1 MAEKKRQAKKASST
15 RKEHSSKGQPAKEP
29 PSRSS
34 RDKGPS
40 NIVGIGASAGG
51 LEACERFLANMPLN
65 TGMAFILVVHL
76 DPTHASIM
84 PELLQKS
91 TKMKVL
97 QVKDGMKVQP
107 DSLYVIPPNKDLGIL
122 NGTLQLIDRSEAPGH
137 RMPIDYFLRTL
148 AEDQKER
155 AICIIL
161 SGMGTDGT
169 LGLRAIKGELGMVM
183 TQEPRTA
190 KYTGMPQSAI
200 VTGLVDYLLPPEKMA
215 DELIRYVK
223 RANHELAPRIPALES
238 KTADQFQKIFILLRS
253 HTGHDFSSYKP
264 TTIRRRIERRM
275 NVHQIETL
283 PNYVRYLQANPDEI
297 EGLFKELLIGV
308 TSFFRDP
315 EAFEVL
321 AKKILPQLLGEK
333 RVKDPVRVWIP
344 GCASG
349 EEAYS
354 VAIILRECMDEL
366 NRHFDVQIFATDIDP
381 SAIDTSRAGVY
392 PGSIALD
399 VGPDRLKR
407 FFVKENEHYRIKK
420 DIREMVV
427 FAVQNI
433 IKDPPFT
440 KLDLLCCRNLLI
452 YLDSGMQK
460 KLLPL
465 FHYSLKPDGI
475 LFLGTSETIGEFMDL
490 FLVVDKKWKVFRCK
504 DSTVATKKMVEF
516 PAMVSET
523 NEGLTK
529 DKKPVELRV
538 AQMAEK
544 VLLENFVPP
553 SVIINERGEILYIH
567 GRTGKYLEPAP
578 GEASLNIFEM
588 VREGLKLEL
597 PSAIRKVISQKREVS
612 CKGLEIQYDG
622 SFQTVNVSVRPVKEP
637 EAMRGLIMVTFVDIS
652 TPEQVASAKKGRSPA
667 KKPTSRIKQLEQE
680 LAHTRENLQITIEEL
695 KTSNEELRSTNEEL
709 QSTNEEMQSANE
721 EMESSKEELQSLNE
735 ELTTVNAELQS
746 KNDELLE
753 IYNDMRN
760 LLNSIQVPTIFLD
773 NDLCIK
779 RFTEHATRTFNLIAT
794 DLGRPLGHIVSKLKY
809 EKLIEDAHEVLN
821 TLASREVEVETTDN
835 QWYLMR
841 ILPYRTVDNII
852 DGVVVTFLDI
862 HAQKMAFERISQLD
876 QRVKESRDF
885 AENIVDTV
893 REPLIVLDQDLRVV
907 SANRSFYNTFRVSSE
922 ETKGQFIYYL
932 GSGQW
937 DIPRLRELLED
948 ILPENRSFENFEIT
962 HEFPGIGL
970 KKMILNARRMVQ
982 GTEGR
987 ELILLAFRDVTHER
1001 LTETSK
1007 QRQ

>member
-1 MAEKKRQAKKASST
+1 MAAKSKQAKKTSST
-15 RKEHSSKGQPAKEP
+15 GKKGGSRPQAAAEP
-29 PSRSS
+29 SS
-34 RDKGPS
+34 RPNKDRGPC

-51 LEACERFLANMPLN
+51 LEASERFFANMPPN
-65 TGMAFILVVHL
+65 TSMAFILVTHL

-91 TKMKVL
+91 TKMKVV

-122 NGTLQLIDRSEAPGH
+122 NGTLQLIDPLEAPGH
-137 RMPIDYFLRTL
+137 RMPIDYFLRSL

-155 AICIIL
+155 AICVIL

-183 TQEPRTA
+183 VQEPTTA
-190 KYTGMPQSAI
+190 KYTGMPGSAI
-200 VTGLVDYLLPPEKMA
+200 ATGLVDYLLPPEKMP
-215 DELIRYVK
+215 DELIRYVQH
-223 RANHELAPRIPALES
+223 ANHELAPRIPALEG

-283 PNYVRYLQANPDEI
+283 ANYVRYLQANPDEI
-297 EGLFKELLIGV
+297 ERLFKELLIGV

-321 AKKILPQLLGEK
+321 AKRILPPLLAE
-333 RVKDPVRVWIP
+333 RPVKDPIRVWIP

-354 VAIILRECMDEL
+354 LAIILRECMDEL
-366 NRHFDVQIFATDIDP
+366 NRHFDVQVFGTDIDP
-381 SAIDTSRAGVY
+381 AAIATARAGVY

-399 VGPDRLKR
+399 VSPHRLQR

-420 DIREMVV
+420 DIRDMLV
-427 FAVQNI
+427 FAVQNV

-440 KLDLLCCRNLLI
+440 KMDLLCCRNLLI
-452 YLDSGMQK
+452 YLDSGLQQ

-475 LFLGTSETIGEFMDL
+475 LFLGTSETIGKFMDL
-490 FLVVDKKWKVFRCK
+490 FAVVDKKWKVFRCK
-504 DSTVATKKMVEF
+504 ESTAATQATVAF
-516 PAMVSET
+516 PAMVPATKEGVSE
-523 NEGLTK
+523 
-529 DKKPVELRV
+529 DKRPAELRM

-544 VLLENFVPP
+544 VLLENYVPP
-553 SVIINERGEILYIH
+553 SVIINQRGEILYIH

-578 GEASLNIFEM
+578 GEASMNIFEM
-588 VREGLKLEL
+588 AREGLKLEL
-597 PSAIRKVISQKREVS
+597 PAAIRRVISQKREVN
-612 CKGLEIQYDG
+612 CKGVKIKDDH
-622 SFQTVNVSVRPVKEP
+622 SSQTVNVTVRPLKEP
-637 EAMRGLIMVTFVDIS
+637 DAMRGLLVVTFEDMPTS
-652 TPEQVASAKKGRSPA
+652 KQVASIKKGRGPA
-667 KKPTSRIKQLEQE
+667 KKPTNIIKQLERE
-680 LAHTRENLQITIEEL
+680 LAHTRENLQTTIEEL
-695 KTSNEELRSTNEEL
+695 ETSNEELRSANEEL
-709 QSTNEEMQSANE
+709 QSTNEELQSANE

-753 IYNDMRN
+753 IYNDLKN

-773 NDLCIK
+773 NELCIK
-779 RFTEHATRTFNLIAT
+779 RFTEHATKIFNLIDT

-809 EKLIEDAHEVLN
+809 ERLIQDAQEVLN
-821 TLASREVEVETTDN
+821 TLGSREAEVETLN
-835 QWYLMR
+835 NHWYLMR
-841 ILPYRTVDNII
+841 MLPYRTVDNII

-862 HAQKMAFERISQLD
+862 HEQKMAFERISQLD
-876 QRVKESRDF
+876 RSVKDARDF

-893 REPLIVLDQDLRVV
+893 REPLIVLDQELRVV
-907 SANRSFYNTFRVSSE
+907 SANRSFYNTFGVSSD
-922 ETKGQFIYYL
+922 ETEGKFVYDL

-937 DIPRLRELLED
+937 DIPRLRELLEE
-948 ILPENRSFENFEIT
+948 IIPESNSFEDFEIA
-962 HEFPGIGL
+962 HEFPLIGHR
-970 KKMILNARRMVQ
+970 KIALNARRMAH

-987 ELILLAFRDVTHER
+987 ELILLAIQDITQEK
-1001 LTETSK
+1001 LTEKSK

>member
-15 RKEHSSKGQPAKEP
+15 RKEHSSKGQLAKEP

-122 NGTLQLIDRSEAPGH
+122 NGTLQLIDPSEAPGH

-223 RANHELAPRIPALES
+223 RANHKLAPRIPALES

-399 VGPDRLKR
+399 VSPDRLKR

-427 FAVQNI
+427 FAVQNV

-893 REPLIVLDQDLRVV
+893 REPLIVLDQELRVV
-907 SANRSFYNTFRVSSE
+907 SANRSFYNAFKVSSE
-922 ETKGQFIYYL
+922 ETKGKYVYDL

-948 ILPENRSFENFEIT
+948 IIPESRSFDNFEIA
-962 HEFPGIGL
+962 HEFPLIGHR
-970 KKMILNARRMVQ
+970 KMVLNARRMFQ

-987 ELILLAFRDVTHER
+987 ELILLAIQDVTQEK
-1001 LTETSK
+1001 LAETSK
-1007 QRQ
+1007 QSQ

>member
-1 MAEKKRQAKKASST
+1 MAARNRQAKKTHSTGKKDSS
-15 RKEHSSKGQPAKEP
+15 SALPAAEP
-29 PSRSS
+29 PSQTNKDR
-34 RDKGPS
+34 GPS

-51 LEACERFLANMPLN
+51 LEACERFFANMPAK
-65 TGMAFILVVHL
+65 TGMAFILVAHL

-107 DSLYVIPPNKDLGIL
+107 DSVYVIPPNRDLGIL
-122 NGTLQLIDRSEAPGH
+122 NGTLQLIDPLEAPGH

-161 SGMGTDGT
+161 SGMGTDGS

-183 TQEPRTA
+183 TQEPTTA
-190 KYTGMPQSAI
+190 KYAGMPQSAMA
-200 VTGLVDYLLPPEKMA
+200 TGLVDYLLPPEKMA
-215 DELIRYVK
+215 DELVKYVK
-223 RANHELAPRIPALES
+223 YANHELAPPIPALEGRTS
-238 KTADQFQKIFILLRS
+238 DQFQKIFILLRS

-275 NVHQIETL
+275 NVHQIENL

-321 AKKILPQLLGEK
+321 AKKIVPKLLAKKG
-333 RVKDPVRVWIP
+333 VNDPIRVWIP

-381 SAIDTSRAGVY
+381 NAIDTSRAGVY

-399 VGPDRLKR
+399 VRADRLKR
-407 FFVKENEHYRIKK
+407 FFVKANEHYRIKK
-420 DIREMVV
+420 DIREMLV

-440 KLDLLCCRNLLI
+440 KLDLLCCRNVLI
-452 YLDSGMQK
+452 YLDSGLQK

-465 FHYSLKPDGI
+465 FHYSLNPDGI
-475 LFLGTSETIGEFMDL
+475 LFLGTSETIGKFMDL
-490 FLVVDKKWKVFRCK
+490 FAVVDKKWKIFKCK
-504 DSTVATKKMVEF
+504 ESKLATQTLVEF
-516 PAMVSET
+516 PVMVPAT
-523 NEGLTK
+523 KEGHTK
-529 DKKPVELRV
+529 DKEPVEPRV

-588 VREGLKLEL
+588 ARDGLKLEL
-597 PSAIRKVISQKREVS
+597 PPAIRKVISQKREVS
-612 CKGLEIQYDG
+612 CKGVEMQYEG
-622 SFQTVNVSVRPVKEP
+622 SFQTVNVTVRPVKEP
-637 EAMRGLIMVTFVDIS
+637 EAMRGLLMVTFVDIP

-667 KKPTSRIKQLEQE
+667 KKPTNRIKQLEQV
-680 LAHTRENLQITIEEL
+680 LVHTRENLQITIEEL
-695 KTSNEELRSTNEEL
+695 ETSNEELRSTNEEL

-753 IYNDMRN
+753 IYNDLRN
-760 LLNSIQVPTIFLD
+760 LLNSIQVPTIFLN
-773 NDLCIK
+773 NDLSIK
-779 RFTEHATRTFNLIAT
+779 RFTEHATRTFNLIGT

-809 EKLIEDAHEVLN
+809 EKLIEDAQEVLN

-835 QWYLMR
+835 HWYLMR

-852 DGVVVTFLDI
+852 DGVVVTFLDL
-862 HAQKMAFERISQLD
+862 HEQKMAIERISKLEQSV
-876 QRVKESRDF
+876 REARDF

-907 SANRSFYNTFRVSSE
+907 SANSSFYNTFRVSSE

>member
-1 MAEKKRQAKKASST
+1 MAEKKRQAKKTSST
-15 RKEHSSKGQPAKEP
+15 RKKHSSRGQPATEP
-29 PSRSS
+29 PSRS
-34 RDKGPS
+34 RGDRGPS

-122 NGTLQLIDRSEAPGH
+122 NGTLQLIDPSEAPGH

-183 TQEPRTA
+183 IQEPRTA

-366 NRHFDVQIFATDIDP
+366 NRHFEVQIFATDIDP

-399 VGPDRLKR
+399 VSPDRLKR
-407 FFVKENEHYRIKK
+407 FFVKENEHFRIKK

-427 FAVQNI
+427 FAVQNV

-597 PSAIRKVISQKREVS
+597 PSAIRKVISQKTEVS

-794 DLGRPLGHIVSKLKY
+794 DLGRPLGHIVSKLKH

-893 REPLIVLDQDLRVV
+893 REPLIVLDQELRVV
-907 SANRSFYNTFRVSSE
+907 SANRSFYNAFKVSSE
-922 ETKGQFIYYL
+922 ETKGKYVYDL

-948 ILPENRSFENFEIT
+948 IIPESRSFDNFEIA
-962 HEFPGIGL
+962 HEFPLIGHR
-970 KKMILNARRMVQ
+970 KMVLNARRMFQ

-987 ELILLAFRDVTHER
+987 ELILLAIQDVTQEK
-1001 LTETSK
+1001 LAETSK
-1007 QRQ
+1007 QSQ

>member
-1 MAEKKRQAKKASST
+1 MAAKNRQPKKTSSTGEKGGSRAQAAVASSSP
-15 RKEHSSKGQPAKEP
+15 RKD
-29 PSRSS
+29 
-34 RDKGPS
+34 RDPT

-51 LEACERFLANMPLN
+51 LEACERFFANLPPN
-65 TGMAFILVVHL
+65 TGMAFILVSHL

-91 TKMKVL
+91 AKIEVL

-107 DSLYVIPPNKDLGIL
+107 DSAYVIPPNKDLGIL
-122 NGTLQLIDRSEAPGH
+122 NGTLQLIEPLEAAGH

-148 AEDQKER
+148 AADQKER
-155 AICIIL
+155 AICVIL

-169 LGLRAIKGELGMVM
+169 LGLRAIKGALGMVM
-183 TQEPRTA
+183 AQEPTTA
-190 KYTGMPQSAI
+190 KYTGMPESAFA
-200 VTGLVDYLLPPEKMA
+200 TGLVDYLLPPEKMA
-215 DELIRYVK
+215 DELIRYVQQ
-223 RANHELAPRIPALES
+223 ANHELAPRISALEG
-238 KTADQFQKIFILLRS
+238 KTADQLQKIFILLRS

-264 TTIRRRIERRM
+264 TTISRRIERRM
-275 NVHQIETL
+275 NIHQIENL

-297 EGLFKELLIGV
+297 ESLFKELLIGV

-321 AKKILPQLLGEK
+321 AKKILPQLLAEK
-333 RVKDPVRVWIP
+333 PVKEPLRVWIP

-354 VAIILRECMDEL
+354 LAIVLRECMDEL
-366 NRHFDVQIFATDIDP
+366 NLHFDVQVFATDIDP
-381 SAIDTSRAGVY
+381 EAIATARAGVY
-392 PGSIALD
+392 PGSIAPD
-399 VGPDRLKR
+399 VSPDRLQR

-420 DIREMVV
+420 DIRDMLV
-427 FAVQNI
+427 FAVQNV

-452 YLDSGMQK
+452 YLDAGLQQ

-475 LFLGTSETIGEFMDL
+475 LFLGTSETIGRFMDL
-490 FLVVDKKWKVFRCK
+490 FVVVDKKWKVFRCK
-504 DSTVATKKMVEF
+504 ESTAAAQGMLEF
-516 PAMVSET
+516 PAMVPASKEGGSE
-523 NEGLTK
+523 G
-529 DKKPVELRV
+529 KKPAELRM

-544 VLLENFVPP
+544 VLLENYVPP
-553 SVIINERGEILYIH
+553 SVIINQRGEILYVH

-578 GEASLNIFEM
+578 GEANMNVFEM
-588 VREGLKLEL
+588 AREGLKLEL
-597 PSAIRKVISQKREVS
+597 YAAIRKVISQKMEVS
-612 CKGLEIQYDG
+612 CKGVQIKDDG
-622 SFQTVNVSVRPVKEP
+622 SSQSVNVIVRPVKEP
-637 EAMRGLIMVTFVDIS
+637 ETMRGLLMVTFEDMP
-652 TPEQVASAKKGRSPA
+652 TPKQVASVKKGRGPA
-667 KKPTSRIKQLEQE
+667 KKPTNIVKQLERE

-695 KTSNEELRSTNEEL
+695 ETSNEELRSANEEL

-735 ELTTVNAELQS
+735 ELTTVNSELQS

-753 IYNDMRN
+753 IYNDLKN

-773 NDLCIK
+773 NELCIK
-779 RFTEHATRTFNLIAT
+779 RFTEHATKVFNLIDT

-809 EKLIEDAHEVLN
+809 EKLIQDAEEVLN
-821 TLASREVEVETTDN
+821 TLSSMEAEVKSRDN
-835 QWYLMR
+835 HWYLMR
-841 ILPYRTVDNII
+841 IIPYRTVDNII

-862 HAQKMAFERISQLD
+862 HEQKMALERIGQLD
-876 QRVKESRDF
+876 QSVKEARDF

-893 REPLIVLDQDLRVV
+893 REPLIVLDQELRVV
-907 SANRSFYNTFRVSSE
+907 SANRSFYNTFGVNPE
-922 ETKGQFIYYL
+922 ETEGKFVYDL

-937 DIPRLRELLED
+937 DIPRLRKLLEE
-948 ILPENRSFENFEIT
+948 IIPESNSFEDFEIT
-962 HEFPGIGL
+962 HEFPLIGHR
-970 KKMILNARRMVQ
+970 KIALNARRMAQ

-987 ELILLAFRDVTHER
+987 ELILLAIQDITQEKP
-1001 LTETSK
+1001 TEISK